1 MKKIL
6 ISIIRF
12 YRKYLSRLKG
22 RGTCIYVPTCSE
34 YAIEALEKHG
44 VVKGSLLAIFRI
56 LRCNPFS
63 KGGYD
68 PVPEVRKGKK
78 VQKMMLLA
86 QAQQSTGNGGILAPF
101 VIIFGWIIRAIYD
114 GLAAMGIYNVGLCI
128 ILFTLVS
135 KLILLPVTM
144 KQQRSMKINQHM
156 QPEINKITKKY
167 RNKRDQ
173 ASMMKQ
179 QEEMQKVYAKYGSSP
194 TGGCLPTLIQF
205 PIIMALY
212 YVIRGVNTYI
222 PQIARDVQFK
232 PNLFLGMDL
241 NSAPGFRLTPLL
253 IIPVLSFIFQF
264 LSAKTSMS
272 TTQMDDSTPGAGMTK
287 SMMYTM
293 PLMSFV
299 MCISLPI
306 GIGLYWSASALFQY
320 IQQVAFNYHYDHAD
334 MDKIIEKS
342 REKAAKK
349 KKKKRTFSI

>member
-1 MKKIL
+1 MEEKIMVPSL
-6 ISIIRF
+6 LTAANWPIVGQLCWILGKVMNFIYNFLDKCLPSDSGLVGLSIIL
-12 YRKYLSRLKG
+12 Y
-22 RGTCIYVPTCSE
+22 T
-34 YAIEALEKHG
+34 
-44 VVKGSLLAIFRI
+44 IFV
-56 LRCNPFS
+56 
-63 KGGYD
+63 Y
-68 PVPEVRKGKK
+68 
-78 VQKMMLLA
+78 
-86 QAQQSTGNGGILAPF
+86 
-101 VIIFGWIIRAIYD
+101 
-114 GLAAMGIYNVGLCI
+114 
-128 ILFTLVS
+128 TL
-135 KLILLPVTM
+135 LLPLTI
-144 KQQRSMKINQHM
+144 KQQRTSKMSSVMN
-156 QPEINKITKKY
+156 PEIQAIQKKY
-167 RNKRDQ
+167 KNKKDQ

-222 PQIARDVQFK
+222 PQIARDAQFK

-349 KKKKRTFSI
+349 KKKKGPSLYEKMLGMQAEQQGQQGADSNIKKSANLKSTQNIEYSGNSKGGIASKANALNKNKGGK

>member
-1 MKKIL
+1 
-6 ISIIRF
+6 
-12 YRKYLSRLKG
+12 
-22 RGTCIYVPTCSE
+22 
-34 YAIEALEKHG
+34 
-44 VVKGSLLAIFRI
+44 
-56 LRCNPFS
+56 
-63 KGGYD
+63 
-68 PVPEVRKGKK
+68 
-78 VQKMMLLA
+78 MMLLA

-101 VIIFGWIIRAIYD
+101 VIIFGWIIRAIYN

-144 KQQRSMKINQHM
+144 KQQRS
-156 QPEINKITKKY
+156 
-167 RNKRDQ
+167 
-173 ASMMKQ
+173 
-179 QEEMQKVYAKYGSSP
+179 MQKVYAKYGSSP

-222 PQIARDVQFK
+222 PQIARDAQFK

-349 KKKKRTFSI
+349 KKKKGPSLYEKMLGMQAEQQGQQGADSNIKKSANLKSTQNIEYSGNSKGGIASKANALNKNKGGK

>member
-1 MKKIL
+1 
-6 ISIIRF
+6 
-12 YRKYLSRLKG
+12 
-22 RGTCIYVPTCSE
+22 
-34 YAIEALEKHG
+34 
-44 VVKGSLLAIFRI
+44 
-56 LRCNPFS
+56 
-63 KGGYD
+63 
-68 PVPEVRKGKK
+68 
-78 VQKMMLLA
+78 MMLLA

-222 PQIARDVQFK
+222 PQIAHDTQYH

-272 TTQMDDSTPGAGMTK
+272 TNQMDESTPGAGMTK

-299 MCISLPI
+299 M
-306 GIGLYWSASALFQY
+306 
-320 IQQVAFNYHYDHAD
+320 
-334 MDKIIEKS
+334 
-342 REKAAKK
+342 
-349 KKKKRTFSI
+349 

>member
-1 MKKIL
+1 
-6 ISIIRF
+6 
-12 YRKYLSRLKG
+12 
-22 RGTCIYVPTCSE
+22 
-34 YAIEALEKHG
+34 
-44 VVKGSLLAIFRI
+44 
-56 LRCNPFS
+56 
-63 KGGYD
+63 
-68 PVPEVRKGKK
+68 
-78 VQKMMLLA
+78 MMLLA

-194 TGGCLPTLIQF
+194 TG
-205 PIIMALY
+205 
-212 YVIRGVNTYI
+212 GVNTYI

-349 KKKKRTFSI
+349 KKKKGPSLYEKMLGMQAEQQGQQGADSNIKKSANLKSTQNIEYSGNSKGGIASKANALNKNKGGK

>member
-1 MKKIL
+1 
-6 ISIIRF
+6 
-12 YRKYLSRLKG
+12 
-22 RGTCIYVPTCSE
+22 
-34 YAIEALEKHG
+34 
-44 VVKGSLLAIFRI
+44 
-56 LRCNPFS
+56 
-63 KGGYD
+63 
-68 PVPEVRKGKK
+68 
-78 VQKMMLLA
+78 MMLLA

-334 MDKIIEKS
+334 MDKII
-342 REKAAKK
+342 
-349 KKKKRTFSI
+349 

>member
-1 MKKIL
+1 
-6 ISIIRF
+6 
-12 YRKYLSRLKG
+12 
-22 RGTCIYVPTCSE
+22 
-34 YAIEALEKHG
+34 
-44 VVKGSLLAIFRI
+44 
-56 LRCNPFS
+56 
-63 KGGYD
+63 
-68 PVPEVRKGKK
+68 
-78 VQKMMLLA
+78 MMLLA
-86 QAQQSTGNGGILAPF
+86 QAQTTGTGGILTPF
-101 VIIFGWIIRAIYD
+101 VIIFGWIIRAIYS
-114 GLAAMGIYNVGLCI
+114 GLATMGIYNVGLCI

-135 KLILLPVTM
+135 KLILLPLTM

-222 PQIARDVQFK
+222 PQIAHDTQFK

-349 KKKKRTFSI
+349 KKKKGPSLYEKMLGMQAEQQGQQGADSNIKKSANLKSTQNIEYSGNSKGGIASKANALNKNKGGK

>member
-1 MKKIL
+1 
-6 ISIIRF
+6 
-12 YRKYLSRLKG
+12 
-22 RGTCIYVPTCSE
+22 
-34 YAIEALEKHG
+34 
-44 VVKGSLLAIFRI
+44 
-56 LRCNPFS
+56 
-63 KGGYD
+63 
-68 PVPEVRKGKK
+68 
-78 VQKMMLLA
+78 
-86 QAQQSTGNGGILAPF
+86 
-101 VIIFGWIIRAIYD
+101 
-114 GLAAMGIYNVGLCI
+114 
-128 ILFTLVS
+128 
-135 KLILLPVTM
+135 
-144 KQQRSMKINQHM
+144 MKINQHM

-349 KKKKRTFSI
+349 KKKKGPSLYDKMLGMQAEQQGQQGADSNIKKSANLKSTQNIEYSGNSKGGIASKANALNKNKGGK

>member
-1 MKKIL
+1 
-6 ISIIRF
+6 
-12 YRKYLSRLKG
+12 
-22 RGTCIYVPTCSE
+22 
-34 YAIEALEKHG
+34 
-44 VVKGSLLAIFRI
+44 
-56 LRCNPFS
+56 
-63 KGGYD
+63 
-68 PVPEVRKGKK
+68 
-78 VQKMMLLA
+78 MMLLA
-86 QAQQSTGNGGILAPF
+86 QAQTTGTGGILTPF
-101 VIIFGWIIRAIYD
+101 VIIFGWIIRAIYG
-114 GLAAMGIYNVGLCI
+114 GLATMGIYNVGLCI

-135 KLILLPVTM
+135 KLILLPLTM

-179 QEEMQKVYAKYGSSP
+179 NEEMQKVYEKYGSSP
-194 TGGCLPTLIQF
+194 TGGCATTLIQF

-222 PQIARDVQFK
+222 PQIAQDTQYH

-253 IIPVLSFIFQF
+253 VIPVLSFIFQF
-264 LSAKTSMS
+264 LSASN
-272 TTQMDDSTPGAGMTK
+272 QMDESTPGAGMTK

-306 GIGLYWSASALFQY
+306 GIGIYWTASALFQY
-320 IQQVAFNYHYDHAD
+320 IQQIAFNYYYDHTD

-349 KKKKRTFSI
+349 RKKKGPSLYEKMLGAQAEQQGLQGTDSSIKKSANLKSTKNIDYSGNSKGGIASKANALNKNKGGK

>member
-1 MKKIL
+1 
-6 ISIIRF
+6 
-12 YRKYLSRLKG
+12 
-22 RGTCIYVPTCSE
+22 
-34 YAIEALEKHG
+34 
-44 VVKGSLLAIFRI
+44 
-56 LRCNPFS
+56 
-63 KGGYD
+63 
-68 PVPEVRKGKK
+68 
-78 VQKMMLLA
+78 MMLLA

-144 KQQRSMKINQHM
+144 KQQ
-156 QPEINKITKKY
+156 
-167 RNKRDQ
+167 
-173 ASMMKQ
+173 
-179 QEEMQKVYAKYGSSP
+179 EEMQKVYAKYGSSP

-222 PQIARDVQFK
+222 PQIARDAQFK

-349 KKKKRTFSI
+349 KKKKGPSLYEKMLGMQAEQQGQQGADSNIKKSANLKSTQNIEYSGNSKGGIASKANALNKNKGGK

>member
-1 MKKIL
+1 
-6 ISIIRF
+6 
-12 YRKYLSRLKG
+12 
-22 RGTCIYVPTCSE
+22 
-34 YAIEALEKHG
+34 
-44 VVKGSLLAIFRI
+44 
-56 LRCNPFS
+56 
-63 KGGYD
+63 
-68 PVPEVRKGKK
+68 
-78 VQKMMLLA
+78 MMLLA

-293 PLMSFV
+293 PL
-299 MCISLPI
+299 ISVVFGFTLPA
-306 GIGLYWSASALFQY
+306 GLGLYWVASAAGRCV
-320 IQQVAFNYHYDHAD
+320 QQLAINKYLSKKSVED
-334 MDKIIEKS
+334 IIAENQ
-342 REKAAKK
+342 KK
-349 KKKKRTFSI
+349 MKN

>member
-1 MKKIL
+1 MVPSLLTAANWPIVGQLCWIL
-6 ISIIRF
+6 GKVMNFIYNFLDNCLPSDNGLVGLSIIL
-12 YRKYLSRLKG
+12 Y
-22 RGTCIYVPTCSE
+22 T
-34 YAIEALEKHG
+34 
-44 VVKGSLLAIFRI
+44 IFV
-56 LRCNPFS
+56 
-63 KGGYD
+63 Y
-68 PVPEVRKGKK
+68 
-78 VQKMMLLA
+78 
-86 QAQQSTGNGGILAPF
+86 
-101 VIIFGWIIRAIYD
+101 
-114 GLAAMGIYNVGLCI
+114 
-128 ILFTLVS
+128 TL
-135 KLILLPVTM
+135 LLPLTVQ
-144 KQQRSMKINQHM
+144 QQRTSKMSSVMN
-156 QPEINKITKKY
+156 PEIQAIQKKY
-167 RNKRDQ
+167 KNKKDQ

-222 PQIARDVQFK
+222 PQIAHDTQYH

-272 TTQMDDSTPGAGMTK
+272 TNQMDESTPGAGMTK

-306 GIGLYWSASALFQY
+306 GIGIYWIAGALVRSV
-320 IQQVAFNYHYDHAD
+320 QQVVINRHMSSID
-334 MDKIIEKS
+334 MDEVIRKNQ
-342 REKAAKK
+342 EKAAKK
-349 KKKKRTFSI
+349 REKAGLPPQKITQAATQSVRNIQVQENEEPSAEEKEAARN